1 MKDSSEAKY
10 ATLLEQLMP
19 NGITRKLDAMQAFD
33 LRDPNPSK
41 NYGIGSLD
49 LWFVVK
55 RANVAV
61 TWRLFTGWYLEKN
74 RDRPARYTDGLGSID
89 WHSPVPL
96 YVDQTPQHDCMHTGG
111 DCYCDGSSLESN
123 TLFNKWLEDQ
133 EYVWVELEEWLERT
147 EKRIADERENAR
159 TLS

>member
-1 MKDSSEAKY
+1 
-10 ATLLEQLMP
+10 MP
-19 NGITRKLDAMQAFD
+19 SGITRRLDARAAFD
-33 LRDPNPSK
+33 LRDSNPAK

-74 RDRPARYTDGLGSID
+74 RDRPARYPDGLGSID
-89 WHSPVPL
+89 YHSPVPL
-96 YVDQTPQHDCMHTGG
+96 YVDQTPQRDCEYTGG

-123 TLFNKWLEDQ
+123 TLFNKWLEDP

-159 TLS
+159 ALS